1 MLLLKSNHLM
11 ETVTHLYHI
20 PRNDDVTV
28 DTSEIQKNTPKL
40 KKSSQHLSPPN
51 VSNKSDQST
60 SSQNNQN
67 SYSSNAREKEKE
79 KEREKENNPQKRG
92 PRRGGNPLPEWND
105 NSDFQPD
112 MPSSAM
118 KKLSP
123 RNNSEGKIL
132 IIPYYSHE
140 IEGLEKKIIS
150 MISILN
156 FLFYTNLKIFSFNF

>member
-105 NSDFQPD
+105 NSDYQPD

-132 IIPYYSHE
+132 II
-140 IEGLEKKIIS
+140 ILIMTIIL
-150 MISILN
+150 MK
-156 FLFYTNLKIFSFNF
+156 YKD